1 MQVRVLGCHG
11 GESPQHLPTSLLVDG
26 VFAIDAGSLCRS
38 LDVEAQAHI
47 DDILISH
54 CHLDHV
60 KDLALLADQ
69 VFSHRTTP
77 VTVHCGPETA
87 RSLKKHLFND
97 VLWPDFTR
105 LPSKSRPALRLR
117 PHPPNRKFTLA
128 NRYQITFVPVHHPV
142 ESMGIVVQDKTS
154 SFVFSSDTGPTEKL
168 WRSFNRI
175 PNLRSV
181 FVELSFPN
189 SLQQLADMAGH
200 LTPYS
205 LSRELAKVP
214 SADGLSIFVYHM
226 KPSHVTE
233 TKREL
238 RALRS
243 ERIHALAIGDVIDV

>member
-1 MQVRVLGCHG
+1 MRVRVLGCHG
-11 GESPQHLPTSLLVDG
+11 GESPQHLPTSFLVDG
-26 VFAIDAGSLCRS
+26 VFAIDAGSICRS
-38 LDVEAQAHI
+38 LEVEAQARI

-69 VFSHRTTP
+69 VFSLRSAP
-77 VTVHCGPETA
+77 VNVHCGPETA
-87 RSLKKHLFND
+87 RALKRHLFND

-117 PHPPNRKFTLA
+117 PHPA
-128 NRYQITFVPVHHPV
+128 NRTFGIGNRYRISLVPVSHPV
-142 ESMGIVVQDKTS
+142 ESMGIIVRDKRS
-154 SFVFSSDTGPTEKL
+154 SFFFSSDTGPTDKL
-168 WRSFNRI
+168 WRAVRRI
-175 PNLRSV
+175 PNLRAA

-189 SLQQLADMAGH
+189 NLQQLADTAGH

-205 LSRELAKVP
+205 LSRELGKL
-214 SADGLSIFVYHM
+214 SADGLDVFVYHM
-226 KPSHVTE
+226 KPAHAAE

-243 ERIHALAIGDVIDV
+243 DRIHALTVGDVIDV